1 MHWIVID
8 GCHSLAKE
16 DKVVGVTS
24 SEGFEI
30 HFDSDRLISDVMRM
44 RRCVWNVTLRPK
56 IDDFLTWKMVVQECV
71 TIWNVYEIVSQSRK
85 GCDYRV
91 NADLQGLTLWVVPN

>member
-1 MHWIVID
+1 MW
-8 GCHSLAKE
+8 
-16 DKVVGVTS
+16 
-24 SEGFEI
+24 
-30 HFDSDRLISDVMRM
+30 
-44 RRCVWNVTLRPK
+44 CVWDVVFEMWRYDQK

-71 TIWNVYEIVSQSRK
+71 IIWNVYEIVSQSRK